1 MSLYDN
7 TSFLTRE
14 IITGTSCM
22 PLILFP
28 VHSSIQAKL
37 QEEARAAT
45 PGIVARFEKLRKGSN
60 DGKGFFVGDKVRR
73 HTF

>member
-1 MSLYDN
+1 
-7 TSFLTRE
+7 
-14 IITGTSCM
+14 M